1 MASLDELTGLLNV
14 IQGVQ
19 GGKTKQRTQTQ
30 LSDEGVERL
39 LADILAGSGGV
50 ADIGSSARSAG
61 LYNSTTEDMLLG
73 DLYSRAAVRS
83 ELERAPTITEVET
96 PGVGAENVVGTLA
109 TTAALSSLMKGEVP
123 FAGALGKAGDV
134 VSGLLGG
141 GGSTA
146 ASTAASAAA
155 PIVESIGQVG
165 LSGAGSAGGAVAS
178 AVPEAASIVGTDLLA
193 GGASSAATAGGAGQV
208 AGGALSRAG
217 NFVGANAIP
226 LGGSFL
232 SGLIGGKDA
241 AKDPKGIAINAAMG
255 AMAMGPVGL
264 VAAPVAALVGGLLK
278 DGGLGI
284 GSELKRS
291 GRKVEKTIK
300 RAGRSIGKV
309 FGW

>member
-83 ELERAPTITEVET
+83 ELERAPTLTEMET

-146 ASTAASAAA
+146 ASTAA